1 MKEIKTMT
9 KKNKLNLIVDIALY
23 LILFPYMLNSVIN
36 YIAGVNVPIILISLV
51 TAIAIYKPELV
62 RSIGETV
69 TTIIRRVWETIVEV
83 ITNIWEAITK
93 INLRKEER

>member
-1 MKEIKTMT
+1 MT

-23 LILFPYMLNSVIN
+23 LILFPIMLNSVIN
-36 YIAGVNVPIILISLV
+36 YIAGVNIPVILITLV
-51 TAIAIYKPELV
+51 TATAIYKPKRV
-62 RSIGETV
+62 MNIGNK
-69 TTIIRRVWETIVEV
+69 IVEV